1 MYCTTISSDAIYC
14 SGAVTLYPETGKI
27 DDGDIKAHTHQCIK
41 NLSHILEAAD
51 SDIMKVLMVKVFL
64 SDMDN
69 FAEMNS
75 IYIQYRGDVKPCRTC
90 ICGCKT
96 IPLNTNM
103 EIEPLAAV

>member
-1 MYCTTISSDAIYC
+1 MMETSKL
-14 SGAVTLYPETGKI
+14 TLYVLLPYYLKIFTYKIPEYSTER
-27 DDGDIKAHTHQCIK
+27 HQHQCIK

-90 ICGCKT
+90 VSSY
-96 IPLNTNM
+96 PLYLYNTYVN
-103 EIEPLAAV
+103 